1 MFRRIYMDH
10 SATTPVD
17 PRVVEAMMPYL
28 TEAFGNASSIHY
40 FGQQARAAVD
50 KARHQVAHLIGARPN
65 EIVFTSGGTESNN
78 LAIKGVLD
86 RWNADILV
94 RMSAASTRTSAEHPH
109 AQIDNAS
116 FSGGIGVGGRSGD
129 TPVPM
134 SVASTRTSAEH
145 PHALTGNASFAG
157 GTGDGDKSVPAP
169 HIITSSIEHSAVKN
183 VCEDLEKQGYRVT
196 YLPVYEDGIVRIED
210 VKAAITD
217 DTLLISIMAAN
228 NEIGTIQPIEEVGK
242 FVRELRAG
250 GQKIWF
256 HTDAVQAAGKV
267 PINVEE
273 IGCDLL
279 SISAHKLYAPK
290 GVGAL
295 YVRRGVRL
303 HPQNIGG
310 HQERER
316 RGGTESVPNIAAFG
330 KACELAE
337 EEIASESTTLKDLRD
352 KLETR
357 VGEMI
362 PDVVFNGDRDRR
374 LPNISNISFRS
385 VEGEGLLI
393 NLDMQGIAVSTGSAC
408 SSGTLEPSPVIRA
421 LGPQTPSSAG
431 GDDEDRARGAIRF
444 SLGRTNTA
452 ADVDRLLEVLPTSV
466 ENLRRLTAS
475 AR

>member
-1 MFRRIYMDH
+1 MFRRIYLDN

-28 TEAFGNASSIHY
+28 TDQFGNASSIHY
-40 FGQQARAAVD
+40 FGQQAKSAVD
-50 KARHQVAHLIGARPN
+50 RARHQVADLIGSRPT

-78 LAIKGVLD
+78 LAIKGVIESHVSSP
-86 RWNADILV
+86 RV
-94 RMSAASTRTSAEHPH
+94 SSPH
-109 AQIDNAS
+109 VSKGSSQENTTAK
-116 FSGGIGVGGRSGD
+116 
-129 TPVPM
+129 
-134 SVASTRTSAEH
+134 
-145 PHALTGNASFAG
+145 LTGA
-157 GTGDGDKSVPAP
+157 TQ
-169 HIITSSIEHSAVKN
+169 HIITSAIEHSAVKN
-183 VCEDLEKQGYRVT
+183 VCEDLEKQGHRVT
-196 YLPVYEDGIVRIED
+196 YLPVYDDGIVRIAD
-210 VKAAITD
+210 IKAAITD
-217 DTLLISIMAAN
+217 DTVLVSIMAAN
-228 NEIGTIQPIEEVGK
+228 NEIGTLQPIEEIGK
-242 FVRELRAG
+242 IVKELRAG

-256 HTDAVQAAGKV
+256 HTDAVQAAGKM

-279 SISAHKLYAPK
+279 SMSAHKLYAPK

-316 RGGTESVPNIAAFG
+316 RGGTESVPNIVAFG
-330 KACELAE
+330 KACELAAEQMAE
-337 EEIASESTTLKDLRD
+337 EARSLQKLRND
-352 KLETR
+352 LETR

-362 PDVVFNGDRDRR
+362 PDIVFNGDRDRR

-385 VEGEGLLI
+385 IEGEGLLI

-421 LGPQTPSSAG
+421 LGTRTPSSAG

-452 ADVDRLLEVLPTSV
+452 ADIDRLLEVLPTSV
-466 ENLRRLTAS
+466 ENLRKLAPAS
-475 AR
+475 AKA